1 MLHGCLEV
9 HQQGGI
15 TMSTLKKIAPFAVAL
30 SFVLTVGCAA
40 LDDDVTVGEAADDAA
55 ITAKVKAALIDDDEL
70 DAAEINVNT
79 REGIVQLLGTVDDRS
94 DINRATNVASDI
106 EGVRSVRNEL
116 VLE

>member
-1 MLHGCLEV
+1 
-9 HQQGGI
+9 
-15 TMSTLKKIAPFAVAL
+15 MSNFKHLSPWAVAFSL
-30 SFVLTVGCAA
+30 LLTVGCAA
-40 LDDDVTVGEAADDAA
+40 TDDDVTVGEAVDDAA

-94 DINRATNVASDI
+94 DINRATTVANEI